1 MRKWM
6 IALCALIC
14 LMVPVKAAAAPEAQ
28 ILFSESDEDLV
39 KTIAMAEAGNQ
50 GPDGMW
56 LVMSVVM
63 NRVGSEDF
71 PDTVSE
77 VIYQKSQFSTVSNGS
92 FDKVREYS
100 KDCDE
105 AFERIRDGDIA
116 PMIIGFE
123 TVRSSVLDRYAQY
136 VFTYR
141 DHKFYVKKE

>member
-6 IALCALIC
+6 IALFALIC

-39 KTIAMAEAGNQ
+39 KTIATAEAGNQ

-63 NRVGSEDF
+63 NRVSSEDF

-77 VIYQKSQFSTVSNGS
+77 VIYQKSQFATVSNGS